1 MIPGVMIG
9 HAMDY
14 PKLRRGLRE
23 HRRESGADGTRRAT
37 ILLYRRRGR
46 NTAGSTTAGSFAVV
60 DWSVNVRTSW
70 DAGAGED
77 GEASTSCDGMCAARL
92 CDGLPS
98 RAAACFETW
107 MCAGAP
113 GGRYWCVDVNAGAV
127 VESGSEDGFFTRDGD
142 NGGDMGTET
151 WPTSLAAICR
161 SDSTAHLE
169 SFELSSVA

>member
-1 MIPGVMIG
+1 MGLWSMVYVNDSWPGHDWSRDGLPRIG
-9 HAMDY
+9 ALFY
-14 PKLRRGLRE
+14 F
-23 HRRESGADGTRRAT
+23 ADDAA
-37 ILLYRRRGR
+37 R
-46 NTAGSTTAGSFAVV
+46 NTAGSTTAGSLAVV

-113 GGRYWCVDVNAGAV
+113 GGRYWCVDVVAGV
-127 VESGSEDGFFTRDGD
+127 VMESGSEDGFFTRDGD